1 MMTGCLSVNELRAGY
16 AKKEVLRGVS
26 LCFEKGRI
34 TTVIGPNGSGK
45 STLLKTAGRLLK
57 PFSGQVLLDGKAI
70 SEMDD
75 RSIAKKIGILPQS
88 PSAPMDLPV
97 HCLVAF
103 GRTPH
108 HGFMNRY
115 TDEDRDA
122 VNWAIEATGLADK
135 RFKRIGQ
142 LSGGERQRAWIAM
155 SLAQKPE
162 ILLLDEP
169 TTYLDIHHQFEV
181 LELLR
186 RLNDEHGLTV
196 IMVLHD
202 LNLAAAFSHRI
213 TALKDGITV
222 ADGAPEDVLCAEN
235 ISRVFNIRSKIIRI
249 NEEGIEKTV
258 AVPLGVRH

>member
-1 MMTGCLSVNELRAGY
+1 MTGCLSVESLCAGY
-16 AKKEVLRGVS
+16 AKKEVLKGIS
-26 LCFEKGRI
+26 LCFEKGHI

-45 STLLKTAGRLLK
+45 STLLKTAGRLLR
-57 PFSGQVLLDGKAI
+57 PFSGEVLLEGKSIAG
-70 SEMDD
+70 MDD

-88 PSAPMDLPV
+88 PAAPMDLPV

-108 HGFMNRY
+108 HGFMNRF
-115 TDEDRDA
+115 TNEDRDA
-122 VNWAIEATGLADK
+122 VDWAIESTGLADK

-162 ILLLDEP
+162 ILLFDEP

-196 IMVLHD
+196 VMVLHD
-202 LNLAAAFSHRI
+202 LNLAASFSHRI
-213 TALKDGITV
+213 VALKDGVTV
-222 ADGAPEDVLCAEN
+222 ADGTPEDVLSVEN

>member
-1 MMTGCLSVNELRAGY
+1 MTGCLSVDSLRAGY
-16 AKKEVLRGVS
+16 AKKEVLKGVS

-45 STLLKTAGRLLK
+45 STLLKTAGRLLQ
-57 PFSGQVLLDGKAI
+57 PFSGSVLLEGKSIA
-70 SEMDD
+70 EMDD
-75 RSIAKKIGILPQS
+75 KSIAKKLGILPQS
-88 PSAPMDLPV
+88 PIAPMDLPV

-108 HGFMNRY
+108 HGFMNRFSN
-115 TDEDRDA
+115 EDRDA
-122 VNWAIEATGLADK
+122 VDWAINATGLEDK

-186 RLNDEHGLTV
+186 RLNDQHGLTV
-196 IMVLHD
+196 VMVLHD
-202 LNLAAAFSHRI
+202 LNLAASFSHRI
-213 TALKDGITV
+213 IALKEGMTVVDGT
-222 ADGAPEDVLCAEN
+222 PEEVLCADN
-235 ISRVFNIRSKIIRI
+235 IYNVFNIRSKIIRI
-249 NEEGIEKTV
+249 NEDGIEKTV